1 MKQPEGFV
9 SPDEDLVCQ
18 LEKGLYGLKQ
28 SGRLWYKKLAATL
41 VQMGFKILKSDSSVY
56 ILDNGIIKVI
66 LPVFVDDCTLVS
78 KSKSAIQDL
87 KQKLLSKFKLRD
99 LGPTKLLLG
108 VAITRDLS
116 KHSIFLS
123 QKHYVED
130 ILERFHMSDC
140 KPVSTPMEPGLR
152 LSASQCSANDEEK
165 EAMASVPY
173 INAVGALMYLAI
185 ATRPDIAYTVSV
197 LSRFNSNPGP
207 EHWKA
212 VKHLFRYLKGTMD
225 YSLTYLPSASPT
237 NERFEVYS
245 DADHGGNP
253 DTGKSTSAYVIKMG
267 TGAVSWSSK
276 LQSIVA
282 LSTTEAE
289 YVSAVSA
296 GSEAIWVR
304 QLLTELGY
312 KPSGPSTLHLDNQSA
327 MQVAKNPEHYGRMK
341 HLDLRYYWLRDEV
354 EKGTLAIDYVPTDS
368 MVADILTKSLA
379 RVKVEEG
386 CRQLGL
392 QKAS

>member
-1 MKQPEGFV
+1 MPTGE
-9 SPDEDLVCQ
+9 
-18 LEKGLYGLKQ
+18 GLYGLKQ

-41 VQMGFKILKSDSSVY
+41 VQMKSDSSVY

-78 KSKSAIQDL
+78 KSKSAIQEL
-87 KQKLLSKFKLRD
+87 KQKLLAKFKLRD

-116 KHSIFLS
+116 KHSISLS

-130 ILERFHMSDC
+130 ILERFHMTDC

-152 LSASQCSANDEEK
+152 LSVSQSPANDEEK
-165 EAMASVPY
+165 KAMSSVPY

-212 VKHLFRYLKGTMD
+212 VKHLFGYLKGTMD
-225 YSLTYLPSASPT
+225 YSLTYSPSPSPSPSK
-237 NERFEVYS
+237 ERFEVYS

-296 GSEAIWVR
+296 ASEAIWMR

-312 KPSGPSTLHLDNQSA
+312 APPSPSTLHMDNQSA
-327 MQVAKNPEHYGRMK
+327 IQVAKNPEHHGRMK

>member
-1 MKQPEGFV
+1 
-9 SPDEDLVCQ
+9 
-18 LEKGLYGLKQ
+18 
-28 SGRLWYKKLAATL
+28 
-41 VQMGFKILKSDSSVY
+41 
-56 ILDNGIIKVI
+56 
-66 LPVFVDDCTLVS
+66 
-78 KSKSAIQDL
+78 
-87 KQKLLSKFKLRD
+87 
-99 LGPTKLLLG
+99 
-108 VAITRDLS
+108 
-116 KHSIFLS
+116 
-123 QKHYVED
+123 
-130 ILERFHMSDC
+130 MS
-140 KPVSTPMEPGLR
+140 L
-152 LSASQCSANDEEK
+152 
-165 EAMASVPY
+165 
-173 INAVGALMYLAI
+173 
-185 ATRPDIAYTVSV
+185 TRPDIAYTVSV

-225 YSLTYLPSASPT
+225 YSLTYSPSPSLSPSK
-237 NERFEVYS
+237 ERFEVYS

-296 GSEAIWVR
+296 ASEAIWMR

-312 KPSGPSTLHLDNQSA
+312 ALPGPSTLHMDNQSA
-327 MQVAKNPEHYGRMK
+327 IQVAKNPEHHGRMK
-341 HLDLRYYWLRDEV
+341 HLDLRYHWLRDEV

-368 MVADILTKSLA
+368 MVADILTKLLA